1 MTQYVVLSR
10 APLNNAGAYMC
21 FARAVGLELQ
31 NAYYSEYADDAKET
45 QYVGVGPVSQGD
57 AKTIYDI
64 MAASNGDP
72 IMLKGVE

>member
-10 APLNNAGAYMC
+10 APMNNAGAYMC

-31 NAYYSEYADDAKET
+31 NAYYSEYADDKET

-64 MAASNGDP
+64 MADHVTGGG
-72 IMLKGVE
+72 IRWM

>member
-10 APLNNAGAYMC
+10 APLNNSGAYMV
-21 FARAVGLELQ
+21 FARAVGLELH
-31 NAYYSEYADDAKET
+31 NAYYSEYADDAKES

-57 AKTIYDI
+57 AKTMYDI

-72 IMLKGVE
+72 IMLKGVK

>member
-10 APLNNAGAYMC
+10 APMNNAGAYMC
-21 FARAVGLELQ
+21 FARAIGLKLQ
-31 NAYYSEYADDAKET
+31 NAYYSEYADEET
-45 QYVGVGPVSQGD
+45 QFVGVGPVSQGD

-72 IMLKGVE
+72 IMLQGVK